1 MRRALPVLAAVAA
14 LAGWLDFSRLQ
25 QSQHADSL
33 VPVMLGLTGWT
44 PFYWGQD
51 RFGMLVPLLAIPVRA
66 PGAHL
71 LLQGFLD
78 LGLSL
83 WGLLLVV
90 RSLLP
95 RHVRWAPPAALL
107 LVLLLLLPPENQ
119 RFNILWVQ
127 PYMPSFALGLAAVGL
142 LFRRGGLRVGAAAVL
157 LCAAAWINVAFGLVV
172 GPLLVWRALLVE
184 TGRPGAV
191 RLRLVLEGLVL
202 IGLATYL
209 SSRLSAGV
217 DAYHTPSE
225 LLPVLEWRHA
235 ASELLRGAW
244 REPGLRAWVQAALG
258 LAALGSLGLSWARV
272 RERAAPVLLAAVG
285 LAATAAVPFL
295 AASTSKWV
303 ALNGYSFRYL
313 DPSLVLL
320 QGALCLLATL
330 PLIALPRGD
339 EAPIMWGSALAVAV
353 ATLIAVGPPST
364 HAVTDAFQSR
374 WGATARDV
382 VAVHA
387 THVTGDY
394 WRVWPT
400 VFTSAWLLGDAG
412 RERWPYGVT
421 DRSLTTLGRARAVR
435 QPRVAV
441 LDGRTSWLGL
451 IGPHRWAI
459 AERRPAFLLVV
470 AAEE

>member
-1 MRRALPVLAAVAA
+1 VRRALAVLAAVAA
-14 LAGWLDFSRLQ
+14 LAGWLDFSRLH

-33 VPVMLGLTGWT
+33 VPVLLGLTGWT

-51 RFGMLVPLLAIPVRA
+51 RFGMLVPLLALPVRA

-71 LLQGFLD
+71 LLQGFLN

-83 WGLLLVV
+83 SGLLLVL

-95 RHVRWAPPAALL
+95 RHVPWAAPAALL

-142 LFRRGGLRVGAAAVL
+142 LFRRGVLRVGAATLL

-172 GPLLVWRALLVE
+172 GPLLVWRVLLVE
-184 TGRPGAV
+184 TGRPGAA
-191 RLRLVLEGLVL
+191 RLRLVLEGLLL

-217 DAYHTPSE
+217 DVYHTPSE
-225 LLPVLEWRHA
+225 LLPGTEWRHA
-235 ASELLRGAW
+235 ASELLRRAW
-244 REPGLRAWVQAALG
+244 REPALRAWVQTALA
-258 LAALGSLGLSWARV
+258 LAALGSLGLASARV
-272 RERAAPVLLAAVG
+272 RERAAPVLVAAAG
-285 LAATAAVPFL
+285 LAVTAAVPFL

-330 PLIALPRGD
+330 PLLAVPRGD
-339 EAPIMWGSALAVAV
+339 QAPVTWGSVGAVALAV
-353 ATLIAVGPPST
+353 LIAVGPPSSR
-364 HAVTDAFQSR
+364 AVTDAFQSR
-374 WGATARDV
+374 WGATARDL
-382 VAVHA
+382 VAAQA

-412 RERWPYGVT
+412 RARWPYGVT
-421 DRSLTTLGRARAVR
+421 DRSVATLERARAVR

-441 LDGRTSWLGL
+441 LDGNTSWLGL

-459 AERRPAFLLVV
+459 AERRPTFLLVT
-470 AAEE
+470 AAPE